1 MTEERPPR
9 AGPASDTGPRRPGHP
24 AVTRLALRVRH
35 WAQLTRRHALLV
47 RPLTQTTMEET
58 RAALRRPG
66 VRNAAPRYAA
76 VLARERADIAKQARS
91 L

>member
-1 MTEERPPR
+1 
-9 AGPASDTGPRRPGHP
+9 
-24 AVTRLALRVRH
+24 
-35 WAQLTRRHALLV
+35 
-47 RPLTQTTMEET
+47 MEET